1 VLDHLS
7 LGVSDLQRSIRFY
20 DAVFAPLGYERL
32 WTEDKAAGY
41 GPRGGQDKLALFQ
54 QDEPLVAIPPGLHLA
69 FTAATRDAVDA
80 FHAAGLAA
88 GAADRG
94 APGLRAHYAPG
105 YYAAF
110 LSDPDGW
117 KVEAVN
123 Q

>member
-1 VLDHLS
+1 MLDHLS

-41 GPRGGQDKLALFQ
+41 GPAGAQDKLALFE
-54 QDEPLVAIPPGLHLA
+54 QDVPIGPAFPGFHLA
-69 FTAATRDAVDA
+69 FTAATRQDVDA
-80 FHAAGLAA
+80 FHAAGMAA
-88 GAADRG
+88 GGSDSG
-94 APGLRAHYAPG
+94 SPGLRAHYSPT

-110 LSDPDGW
+110 LADPDGW